1 MNPVEIKHVLNSM
14 TVLVDS
20 REKPGE
26 RAERRYSNFGCEYE
40 RVTLDYGDYSYNATL
55 PNGEKIYSTV
65 GRISPLCSVE
75 RKESLDEL
83 AGCFT
88 NSRERFER
96 EFQRAKDHDCR
107 IYLLVENASWENLLN
122 GKYRSLFNPNAF
134 TGSVTAW
141 MIRYN
146 MNLIFCKEESSSRLI
161 KEICYRD
168 LKERL
173 ERGDYG

>member
-1 MNPVEIKHVLNSM
+1 MHPIEIKKVL
-14 TVLVDS
+14 DS
-20 REKPGE
+20 LEILIDTRERDTE
-26 RAERRYSNFGCEYE
+26 RSHKRYAAFGVPYS
-40 RVTLDYGDYSYNATL
+40 RATLSYGDYTYNATL
-55 PNGEKIYSTV
+55 PDGSKIVDTSKTV
-65 GRISPLCSVE
+65 EPKCSVE
-75 RKESLDEL
+75 RKLDLTEL

-88 NSRERFER
+88 GSRERFER